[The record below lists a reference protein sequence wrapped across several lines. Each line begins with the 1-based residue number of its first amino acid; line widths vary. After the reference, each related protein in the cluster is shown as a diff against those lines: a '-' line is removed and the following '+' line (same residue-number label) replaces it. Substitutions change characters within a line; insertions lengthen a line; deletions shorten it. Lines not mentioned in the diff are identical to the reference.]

1 MDKDTRRE
9 QVQSTSRDAD
19 LTPIQA
25 DHIEPLPGFTTPV
38 QEFPEKSS
46 DRPIEEMEPMADGQ
60 LMPVPVVAG
69 ETPSPQKLVWFRNLM
84 RNPRARLGV
93 GIVTFFVLMAI
104 FAPIIAPGDPNEFVD
119 VPNLPPSPQ
128 HIFGTDGQGKDVYR
142 QTVWGAQTSLII
154 GFGTA
159 ILTTIIATIIGMSAG
174 YFRGRVDDLLS
185 LLMNLF
191 LVIPALPLLIVLS
204 AYLKPSTP
212 TVIFALAIT
221 GWAFGARVK
230 RAQTLTLR
238 EKDFVAAAAVSGQ
251 SSFGIIFKQILPNM
265 TSLMVGSAVAGVTQ
279 GILAST
285 ALAFLGLT
293 NVSDVTWGTN
303 LYWAQNSSALLVG
316 AWWTFVPSGMC
327 VGLVAF
333 GLALI
338 NYGMDEVTNPRL
350 RAEREISNVA
360 KDVARSRVRATPYI
374 PSAN

>member
-1 MDKDTRRE
+1 MDNDKQPEQDQARYGDVERRRRAE
-9 QVQSTSRDAD
+9 DG
-19 LTPIQA
+19 
-25 DHIEPLPGFTTPV
+25 EPLPGLTTPV
-38 QEFPEKSS
+38 PEFPEKTA
-46 DRPIEEMEPMADGQ
+46 DRPIEELQPSPDGQ
-60 LMPVPVVAG
+60 LVPLPVTVPAR
-69 ETPSPQKLVWFRNLM
+69 PQRLAWLRQLM

-93 GIVTFFVLMAI
+93 IIVAFFILMAI
-104 FAPIIAPGDPNEFVD
+104 FAPVVARGDPQEFVD
-119 VPNLPPSPQ
+119 APNLPPSAQ
-128 HIFGTDGQGKDVYR
+128 HFFGTEGQGKDVFR
-142 QTVWGAQTSLII
+142 QTVWGSRVSLII

-159 ILTTIIATIIGMSAG
+159 ILTTVISTVIGMSAG
-174 YFRGRVDDLLS
+174 YFRGRVDDVLS

-191 LVIPALPLLIVLS
+191 LVIPSLPLLIVLS
-204 AYLKPSTP
+204 AYLKPSTS
-212 TVIFALAIT
+212 TVIFALAFT
-221 GWAFGARVK
+221 GWALGARVK

-251 SSFGIIFKQILPNM
+251 NPFGIIFQQILPNM
-265 TSLMVGSAVAGVTQ
+265 TSILVGSAVAGVTQ

-316 AWWTFVPSGMC
+316 AWWTFVPSGLC

-350 RAEREISNVA
+350 RAERELSNVA
-360 KDVARSRVRATPYI
+360 KSATRTRVRATPYVQR
-374 PSAN
+374 AH

>member
-1 MDKDTRRE
+1 MDTDKQRE
-9 QVQSTSRDAD
+9 PAQPPASDVDA
-19 LTPIQA
+19 TQQA
-25 DHIEPLPGFTTPV
+25 GHVEPLPGLTAPV
-38 QEFPEKSS
+38 TELPEKHA
-46 DRPIEEMEPMADGQ
+46 DQPVEELQPVADGQ
-60 LMPVPVVAG
+60 LAPMPV
-69 ETPSPQKLVWFRNLM
+69 TSPQRPQRLVWLRNLL
-84 RNPRARLGV
+84 RNPRARLGI
-93 GIVTFFVLMAI
+93 GIVTCFVLMAI
-104 FAPIIAPGDPNEFVD
+104 FAPVIAPGDPQEFVN
-119 VPNLPPSPQ
+119 VPNLPPSAE
-128 HIFGTDGQGKDVYR
+128 HFFGTDGQGKDVFR
-142 QTVWGAQTSLII
+142 QTVWGSRISLTI
-154 GFGTA
+154 GFGA
-159 ILTTIIATIIGMSAG
+159 AVLTTLISTVIGMSAG
-174 YFRGRVDDLLS
+174 YFRGRVDDILS

-204 AYLKPSTP
+204 AYLKPSTG
-212 TVIFALAIT
+212 TVIVALAVT

-251 SSFGIIFKQILPNM
+251 SPFGIIFTQVLPNM
-265 TSLMVGSAVAGVTQ
+265 TSLMVGSAVAGVTA

-333 GLALI
+333 GLAMI

-350 RAEREISNVA
+350 RAERELSNVA
-360 KDVARSRVRATPYI
+360 KNEGRRRVRATPYV
-374 PSAN
+374 PRAR